1 MRTLCTVNV
10 CLLQIVRK
18 LIEMARKTSFPGALG
33 YEEDFA
39 SLGLSEYYGHLDSP
53 KEV

>member
-1 MRTLCTVNV
+1 M
-10 CLLQIVRK
+10 LLRYVQLMYACCK
-18 LIEMARKTSFPGALG
+18 SIEVARKTSFPGALG